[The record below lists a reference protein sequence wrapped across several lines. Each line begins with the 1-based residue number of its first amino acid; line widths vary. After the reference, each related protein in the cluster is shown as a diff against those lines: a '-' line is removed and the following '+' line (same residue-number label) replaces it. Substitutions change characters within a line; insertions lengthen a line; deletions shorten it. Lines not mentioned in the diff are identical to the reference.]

1 MGWVQRRG
9 QESEVWPVVRYFSSV
24 FLMSTPIIKDP
35 CGIAIGESG
44 DQIQDPPRT
53 PELLSMPLPVLDP
66 EEEVEPFPLT
76 IPKPNRF
83 QVWLAE
89 LVSII
94 RLVLPVIVTYGA
106 DFLISVIQLMFV
118 GHMGSTEM
126 AGVALAA
133 SFCNVTGY
141 SVVIGLL
148 SAMDTLIAQAFG
160 AQKPEQIGVTVQ
172 QSLVVIVLYTFLIL
186 PVWFFAA
193 PLLTLLG
200 QDAEV
205 VEFAGLYIRVCWL
218 AILPYG
224 LYSIM
229 RRYLQNQNIT
239 APLMASGALAVVTNV
254 VAFFITTQV
263 LDMGFVG
270 VPVAFVASNWFV
282 MICMAVLMAVSFR
295 DTIRST
301 WTPWSW
307 AAIRGLGVWLRIAVP
322 GAMMLCAELWGFE
335 INIFL
340 AGVIGTAELAAMTLA
355 LNVQTTFYTIPL
367 SISISATTKVGN
379 AVGACNEEQARRI
392 ARLILGLVV
401 SVQMLVITFSY
412 SLRTV
417 WPYVF
422 TDDEEVVALVV
433 SVVPVLCV
441 FSLLDATQTA
451 LAGILRGV
459 GKQAVGAGAYLIS
472 YYAVGLPVSVFLA
485 LEWQWGLVG
494 QWIGITSAS
503 ATSLVI
509 LGVYYAWMDWTRLV
523 EETKQRLD
531 AQQATVDNGTS
542 LDTCPDVEMSVWGG
556 SLRDDDSS
564 EETLVPMEQV

>member
-1 MGWVQRRG
+1 
-9 QESEVWPVVRYFSSV
+9 
-24 FLMSTPIIKDP
+24 
-35 CGIAIGESG
+35 
-44 DQIQDPPRT
+44 
-53 PELLSMPLPVLDP
+53 
-66 EEEVEPFPLT
+66 
-76 IPKPNRF
+76 
-83 QVWLAE
+83 
-89 LVSII
+89 
-94 RLVLPVIVTYGA
+94 
-106 DFLISVIQLMFV
+106 
-118 GHMGSTEM
+118 
-126 AGVALAA
+126 
-133 SFCNVTGY
+133 
-141 SVVIGLL
+141 
-148 SAMDTLIAQAFG
+148 
-160 AQKPEQIGVTVQ
+160 
-172 QSLVVIVLYTFLIL
+172 
-186 PVWFFAA
+186 
-193 PLLTLLG
+193 
-200 QDAEV
+200 
-205 VEFAGLYIRVCWL
+205 
-218 AILPYG
+218 
-224 LYSIM
+224 
-229 RRYLQNQNIT
+229 
-239 APLMASGALAVVTNV
+239 
-254 VAFFITTQV
+254 
-263 LDMGFVG
+263 
-270 VPVAFVASNWFV
+270 
-282 MICMAVLMAVSFR
+282 
-295 DTIRST
+295 
-301 WTPWSW
+301 
-307 AAIRGLGVWLRIAVP
+307 
-322 GAMMLCAELWGFE
+322 
-335 INIFL
+335 
-340 AGVIGTAELAAMTLA
+340 MTLA
-355 LNVQTTFYTIPL
+355 LNVQTSFYTIPL